1 MKFKDLNIGEYF
13 VFWTN
18 NKFIMYQKASDNY
31 GYRVTYNSDTGCI
44 NEDESMNYL
53 FDWHYN
59 VYKVEADLW

>member
-13 VFWTN
+13 VHWDN
-18 NKFIMYQKASDNY
+18 NKFVMYQKASDNY
-31 GYRVTYNSDTGCI
+31 GHRVTYNSDTGCI

-53 FDWHYN
+53 FNWHYK